1 VTAAQRD
8 GNAAGWALGCGG
20 GLALGFVVIVTLAS
34 SVSLHGCEFT
44 IGPGTGTQSLRLP
57 ISVAPSTGL
66 RNGTVVRVTSRSF
79 YADTI
84 VAVAVCLREADTR
97 SQGVAACDKV
107 SGSRYATDAGG
118 RLDATFAVPRVIT
131 IAGRAHDCAATT
143 ARCILV
149 AADASDFNR
158 SGGRPIVFRA
168 DLPAVALRPRL
179 VRAGSDDLPIV
190 GTPHGRVAP
199 NSLVRV
205 TARGFQPGE
214 PLLVARCIG
223 TPDATPEDSCQ
234 PLNVGAAVTALVFH
248 SVARLP
254 LHARADGTFT
264 VAVAAAP
271 SVLPYLGTG
280 ATSCSTAPGRCTIV
294 VTAAADTQ
302 RSAVLPYALTS
313 R

>member
-1 VTAAQRD
+1 MTAAQRD

-20 GLALGFVVIVTLAS
+20 GLALGFIVIVALAS
-34 SVSLHGCEFT
+34 SVSLRGCDFT
-44 IGPGTGTQSLRLP
+44 FGPGTGTRSLRLP
-57 ISVAPSTGL
+57 IAVAPATGL
-66 RNGTVVRVTSRSF
+66 RDGTVVRVTSRSF
-79 YADTI
+79 GVDNI

-107 SGSRYATDAGG
+107 SGSRYATDAAGH
-118 RLDATFAVPRVIT
+118 LDATFAVPRVIT

-158 SGGRPIVFRA
+158 SGGRPIVFRT
-168 DLPAVALRPRL
+168 DLPAVALRPQL
-179 VRAGSDDLPIV
+179 VRAGSDDLPVV
-190 GTPHGRVAP
+190 GTPRGPVAP
-199 NSLVRV
+199 NTLVRV

-223 TPDATPEDSCQ
+223 TPDATPQDSCQ
-234 PLNVGAAVTALVFH
+234 PLNSGAAIAALAFH
-248 SVARLP
+248 NVRSLP
-254 LHARADGTFT
+254 LHARPDGTFT

-271 SVLPYLGTG
+271 SVQPYLGTG
-280 ATSCSTAPGRCTIV
+280 PTSCTTAPGRCTIV
-294 VTAAADTQ
+294 ITAAADTQ
-302 RSAVLPYALTS
+302 RSAVLPYTLAS

>member
-8 GNAAGWALGCGG
+8 GNAARWALGCGG

-34 SVSLHGCEFT
+34 SVSLRGCDFT
-44 IGPGTGTQSLRLP
+44 FGPGTGTRSLRLP
-57 ISVAPSTGL
+57 IAVAPANSL
-66 RNGTVVRVTSRSF
+66 RDGTLVRVTSRSF
-79 YADTI
+79 AADSI

-107 SGSRYATDAGG
+107 SGSRYATDVHG
-118 RLDATFAVPRVIT
+118 RLDATFAVPRVVT

-158 SGGRPIVFRA
+158 SGGRPIVFRS
-168 DLPAVALRPRL
+168 DLPAAALRPRL
-179 VRAGSDDLPIV
+179 VRAGSDDLPVV
-190 GTPHGRVAP
+190 GTPRGPVAP
-199 NSLVRV
+199 NTLVRV

-223 TPDATPEDSCQ
+223 APDATPEDSCQ
-234 PLNVGAAVTALVFH
+234 PLNAGSAVGALMFH
-248 SVARLP
+248 SVEGLP
-254 LHARADGTFT
+254 LHARADGSFT

-280 ATSCSTAPGRCTIV
+280 ASSCTTASGRCTIV

-302 RSAVLPYALTS
+302 RSAVLPYTLTS